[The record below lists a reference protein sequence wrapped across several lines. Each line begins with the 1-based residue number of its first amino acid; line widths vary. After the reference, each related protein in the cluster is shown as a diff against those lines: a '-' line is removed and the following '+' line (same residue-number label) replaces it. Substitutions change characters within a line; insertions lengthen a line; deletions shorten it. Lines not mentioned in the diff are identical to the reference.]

1 MHDHRFKLDES
12 CTMCHGKLEFGR
24 EGGNFCSNP
33 ACHGRSWP
41 AVNLNVEAKAN
52 NAKPE
57 EAKPAETKAPPKT
70 AAKAAKSAK

>member
-1 MHDHRFKLDES
+1 MHEHRSSLDDS

-41 AVNLNVEAKAN
+41 AINLNVEWTPPNATPVKSAPAN
-52 NAKPE
+52 GEP
-57 EAKPAETKAPPKT
+57 
-70 AAKAAKSAK
+70 KAAKK